1 MNLTINTFNP
11 TFKALFVSPSGQE
24 AIDYMQK
31 LHGFGLKAYI
41 RKMQEKRA
49 EDKYVDGNLIGKPD
63 EYGHYIPVLY
73 IKDKVTGETLR
84 EHFDVDSPSYFSQ
97 HTIKTE
103 DGQEVPENVV
113 VLKDSKGNTRYFSNA
128 EGFLWRAKGEQPYG
142 HYQLGVIEAL
152 EYYYKDNFAT
162 NDKRQRDKF
171 VDLILSAKK
180 AYSEPLHK
188 IVPEILTEENLLGR
202 GREKDVYKIDKLP
215 DYVLC
220 VIRDKYN
227 PDKPISPFHQCFQTN
242 SVTDTDLPIMMNNN
256 GMYIKKNIGG
266 KSHSLP
272 NWLEKFTGAKPL
284 NYEDVQYFMNS
295 LKELSM
301 FPCKSYVNFAKSL
314 QKLNEERVR
323 IDTVNPNN
331 ILVDKDLQAI
341 NIIDLSSK
349 DNKVP
354 LGTVRPINGLSDMEA
369 ILCDSIMYTTLYD
382 MATDE
387 DKQKLDEYA
396 KTIIKK
402 CAIAAKV
409 SNIGN
414 FPPNT
419 ELYATHVEEQK
430 ESRKGDLVPNLKAF
444 KEHFK
449 DVLSKEI
456 VSYSI

>member
-1 MNLTINTFNP
+1 M
-11 TFKALFVSPSGQE
+11 
-24 AIDYMQK
+24 
-31 LHGFGLKAYI
+31 
-41 RKMQEKRA
+41 
-49 EDKYVDGNLIGKPD
+49 LI
-63 EYGHYIPVLY
+63 
-73 IKDKVTGETLR
+73 
-84 EHFDVDSPSYFSQ
+84 
-97 HTIKTE
+97 
-103 DGQEVPENVV
+103 
-113 VLKDSKGNTRYFSNA
+113 
-128 EGFLWRAKGEQPYG
+128 
-142 HYQLGVIEAL
+142 
-152 EYYYKDNFAT
+152 
-162 NDKRQRDKF
+162 
-171 VDLILSAKK
+171 
-180 AYSEPLHK
+180 
-188 IVPEILTEENLLGR
+188 
-202 GREKDVYKIDKLP
+202 
-215 DYVLC
+215 
-220 VIRDKYN
+220 
-227 PDKPISPFHQCFQTN
+227 
-242 SVTDTDLPIMMNNN
+242 
-256 GMYIKKNIGG
+256 
-266 KSHSLP
+266 
-272 NWLEKFTGAKPL
+272 
-284 NYEDVQYFMNS
+284 
-295 LKELSM
+295 
-301 FPCKSYVNFAKSL
+301 L